1 MDMSKCFKTLLL
13 LLLLLSL
20 LAGCGTRIA
29 PLLPEPTATGE
40 EDVPPAPTAT
50 PLLSPPPWAVPTA
63 APADAAG
70 AQGNG
75 IRLPA
80 GRHYPP
86 RLAED
91 WEEELAAETAALPD
105 TYTVRAGDCLWTIAE
120 ELYGSGAAWRRLW
133 AVNRDRVENPSL
145 VFIDQV
151 LDLPAYPG

>member
-1 MDMSKCFKTLLL
+1 MSKRVKALLL
-13 LLLLLSL
+13 FLLFPAL
-20 LAGCGTRIA
+20 LAGCGARIV
-29 PLLPEPTATGE
+29 PRVPEETPAVTGE
-40 EDVPPAPTAT
+40 VPPAPTPT

-63 APADAAG
+63 QPESTPQPEG
-70 AQGNG
+70 SG

-86 RLAED
+86 RLPESWDEVLAE
-91 WEEELAAETAALPD
+91 EVAAALPA

-120 ELYGSGAAWRRLW
+120 ELYGNGAAWRRLW
-133 AVNRDRVENPSL
+133 AVNRDTVEDPSL